1 VIKEDLLRYW
11 PREEDVAACVKTDA
25 EAAHNAVLLAVHQP
39 MQFERRLVGGE
50 PGSSDACDEHELL
63 RKFLAENLP
72 DGRVILPIVGRSGIG
87 KSHVIRWL
95 DAQLRR
101 SPGHDRRVIIRIPK
115 GMSLKGVL
123 GLLLK
128 DLSHPVYDRFRQ
140 ELIRA
145 QEELD
150 PEEAA
155 GLLCEMLAHTVSEMG
170 HEAHKRLQQTPGDP
184 AAQERAALCR
194 AEALPSLLR
203 NQLLRDQHFVRTR
216 DGRPG
221 AVKRLVEQL
230 TETRDASSEDDR
242 QHSFTAND
250 LVFDDVDRAVLG
262 RMEAR
267 ALAQIDR
274 PERRTAAARL
284 LNEAL
289 DGAKQRL
296 LRLDPTVS
304 ELFDAIREQLLT
316 DGRELVLLVEDF
328 AVLSGLQKQLLQVI
342 IKEAFRDGRQVLCTM
357 RTALAY
363 TDGYM
368 DTATVLTR
376 ANVEYYISDTPGDD
390 EDIHA
395 RIAGLVAAYLNAA
408 RLGQAAVDAAYRG
421 DTSTTTDINSWIP
434 VFRTDVE
441 PEARMTLESFGAV
454 GHYDLFPFN
463 HDAIRELSREGSV
476 QGNRLVYNPRFV
488 IQNVINK
495 VLDHRDAFM
504 AGEFPP
510 ASFGSQSR
518 PVSPKVT
525 EEIRR
530 RVPPAQYERYL
541 RFVAYWGGFPSMPG
555 DLGAIA
561 PRLFRAF
568 GLDELPFAGGKGSAT
583 PASPPRP
590 PEEAQPPAR
599 PQPDADRH
607 PLEVK
612 WEGILDAWRA
622 KTPIAQ
628 ADALQLR
635 KWVADAL
642 KAYIDWDWDLFRPR
656 KDEGVDAWKEL
667 IFIPF
672 AAGQYGRTADASM
685 ASICAE
691 SDLDDQAKS
700 ARLHSA
706 LMAVVRFHGVHEG
719 WHYANADE
727 DMPKYAALVSAMAG
741 RARRFVKGRYFRAEW
756 DPVPALVEGLLIG
769 ARALGL
775 ETPAKERDH
784 ASLIEALFAP
794 TDGSLSP
801 DGAGGDVTG
810 WTDFTN
816 ALRRCRGTGDKEARD
831 QLSWQG
837 HLLAL
842 VGARQGQAELI
853 HAVDVFRL
861 KPAIEAVTETWEF
874 RQSLPNQPG
883 VPDYAPFRTAYAD
896 LKKLAGSVDKAQK
909 RLTQWRDDTRAWLG
923 ENADKTAIVRE
934 AKEAIEGAR
943 ATGLTVGQDTKTVV
957 QLLDKFDD
965 AKIMATLNEAGR
977 LGSGVS
983 RGTALVVLG
992 RSSEEIV
999 SLCDDLR
1006 RALGGLLQHIEAE
1019 LANEEIKYGP
1029 DPLSEAVSDLTYE
1042 LTATNQTLSTLE
1054 AL

>member
-1 VIKEDLLRYW
+1 MIKEDLLRYW

-39 MQFERRLVGGE
+39 MQFERRLIGGE
-50 PGSSDACDEHELL
+50 SSSGDLCDEHELL
-63 RKFLAENLP
+63 RNFLAENLS
-72 DGRVILPIVGRSGIG
+72 DGRVIVPIVGRSGIG

-101 SPGHDRRVIIRIPK
+101 RPGHDRRVIIRIPK

-128 DLSHPVYDRFRQ
+128 DLSHPGYDRFRQ

-170 HEAHKRLQQTPGDP
+170 QEAHTRLRQTPGDP
-184 AAQERAALCR
+184 SAQERAALCR
-194 AEALPSLLR
+194 ADALPSLLR
-203 NQLLRDQHFVRTR
+203 NQLLRDQHFVRPR

-221 AVKRLVEQL
+221 VVKRLVEQL
-230 TETRDASSEDDR
+230 TETRDASGEDDR
-242 QHSFTAND
+242 QHSFTADD
-250 LVFDDVDRAVLG
+250 LAFDDVDRGVLG

-304 ELFDAIREQLLT
+304 ELFDAIRQQLLI

-342 IKEAFRDGRQVLCTM
+342 IKEAYRDGRQVLCTM

-363 TDGYM
+363 TTGYM

-376 ANVEYYISDTPGDD
+376 ANVEYHISDTPGSED
-390 EDIHA
+390 EIHA
-395 RIAGLVAAYLNAA
+395 KIAGLVAAYLNAA
-408 RLGQAAVDAAYRG
+408 RLGQSSVEAAYRDDISSTG
-421 DTSTTTDINSWIP
+421 DLNSWIP
-434 VFRTDVE
+434 VFRADVE
-441 PEARMTLESFGAV
+441 PEAKMTLESFGAV
-454 GHYDLFPFN
+454 GEYELFPFN
-463 HDAIRELSREGSV
+463 QDAIRELSREGSV

-495 VLDHRDAFM
+495 VLVHREAFT
-504 AGEFPP
+504 AGQFPP
-510 ASFGSQSR
+510 SSFGSQSR
-518 PVSPKVT
+518 PVSPRVT

-530 RVPPAQYERYL
+530 RVPSALYERYL
-541 RFVAYWGGFPSMPG
+541 RFVTYWGGFPSTPSE
-555 DLGAIA
+555 LGAIEA
-561 PRLFRAF
+561 RLFRAF
-568 GLDELPFAGGKGSAT
+568 GLDPLPFAGERASAT
-583 PASPPRP
+583 PTPSARSAVVDSPPP
-590 PEEAQPPAR
+590 R

-607 PLEVK
+607 PLEQK
-612 WEGILDAWRA
+612 WEGILNGWRA

-628 ADALQLR
+628 ADANQLR
-635 KWVADAL
+635 KWLADAL
-642 KAYIDWDWDLFRPR
+642 RGYIDWDWDLFRPR
-656 KDEGVDAWKEL
+656 KESGVDAWPEL

-672 AAGQYGRTADASM
+672 AAGHGGRTADASM
-685 ASICAE
+685 AAVCVE
-691 SDLDDQAKS
+691 SDLDDPAKS
-700 ARLHSA
+700 AQLHSA
-706 LMAVVRFHGVHEG
+706 LMAVVRLHGVHEG

-741 RARRFVKGRYFRAEW
+741 RARRFVKERYFRAEW
-756 DPVPALVEGLLIG
+756 NPVPALVEGLLIG
-769 ARALGL
+769 ARALGV
-775 ETPAKERDH
+775 EAATKDRDH
-784 ASLIEALFAP
+784 ASLIEAMFAP
-794 TDGSLSP
+794 IDGSP
-801 DGAGGDVTG
+801 TPAGAGADATG

-816 ALRRCRGTGDKEARD
+816 ALRRCRGAGEKEARD

-842 VGARQGQAELI
+842 VGARQGQAELV
-853 HAVDVFRL
+853 HAVDVLRL
-861 KPAIEAVTETWEF
+861 KPAIEAVTETWNF
-874 RQSLPNQPG
+874 RQSPPNQAG
-883 VPDYAPFRTAYAD
+883 VPDYAPFRAAYAE
-896 LKKLAGSVDKAQK
+896 LKKCAGAVDRAEK

-923 ENADKTAIVRE
+923 EDADKTAIVRE
-934 AKEAIEGAR
+934 AKEAIEAAR
-943 ATGLTVGQDTKTVV
+943 ASGLTVGHDTKGVM
-957 QLLDKFDD
+957 QLLEKFDD
-965 AKIMATLNEAGR
+965 AKIMATLNEADR
-977 LGSGVS
+977 LSNGTS
-983 RGTALVVLG
+983 RGTSLAVLG
-992 RSSEEIV
+992 RSSEQV
-999 SLCDDLR
+999 VRLCDDLR
-1006 RALGGLLQHIEAE
+1006 TALTDLLQHIEAE
-1019 LANEEIKYGP
+1019 LANESIKYGT
-1029 DPLSEAVSDLTYE
+1029 DPLSEAVSDLTSE
-1042 LTATNQTLSTLE
+1042 LIATSHTLSTLE

>member
-1 VIKEDLLRYW
+1 
-11 PREEDVAACVKTDA
+11 
-25 EAAHNAVLLAVHQP
+25 
-39 MQFERRLVGGE
+39 M
-50 PGSSDACDEHELL
+50 
-63 RKFLAENLP
+63 
-72 DGRVILPIVGRSGIG
+72 
-87 KSHVIRWL
+87 
-95 DAQLRR
+95 
-101 SPGHDRRVIIRIPK
+101 IIRIPK

-155 GLLCEMLAHTVSEMG
+155 GLLCEMLAHTMSEMG
-170 HEAHKRLQQTPGDP
+170 QEAHTRLRQTPGDP

-194 AEALPSLLR
+194 ADALPSLLR

-221 AVKRLVEQL
+221 VVKRLVEQL

-242 QHSFTAND
+242 QHSFTADD

-316 DGRELVLLVEDF
+316 DGHELVLLVEDF

-342 IKEAFRDGRQVLCTM
+342 IKEAYRDGRQVLCTM

-363 TDGYM
+363 TTGYM

-376 ANVEYYISDTPGDD
+376 ANTEYHISDTPGN
-390 EDIHA
+390 EEEIHA
-395 RIAGLVAAYLNAA
+395 RIATLVAAYLNAA
-408 RLGQAAVDAAYRG
+408 RLGQARVDAAYRS
-421 DTSTTTDINSWIP
+421 DTSRTSDLNSWIP
-434 VFRTDVE
+434 VFRAEVE

-454 GHYDLFPFN
+454 GHCDLFPFN
-463 HDAIRELSREGSV
+463 HGAIRELSREGSV

-495 VLDHRDAFM
+495 VLDHREAFT
-504 AGEFPP
+504 AGQFPP
-510 ASFGSQSR
+510 AGVGSQSR

-530 RVPPAQYERYL
+530 RVPPALYERYL

-555 DLGAIA
+555 ELGAIA

-568 GLDELPFAGGKGSAT
+568 GLDELPFAGDKGSAT
-583 PASPPRP
+583 ATPRP
-590 PEEAQPPAR
+590 PVVVPPAR
-599 PQPDADRH
+599 PQPDANRH
-607 PLEVK
+607 PLETR
-612 WEGILDAWRA
+612 WEGILDRWRA

-628 ADALQLR
+628 ADANQLR
-635 KWVADAL
+635 KWLADAL
-642 KAYIDWDWDLFRPR
+642 KAYIDWDWDLFRPG
-656 KDEGVDAWKEL
+656 KESGVDAWPEL

-672 AAGQYGRTADASM
+672 AAGHGGRTADASM
-685 ASICAE
+685 AAVCAE

-700 ARLHSA
+700 GQLHSA
-706 LMAVVRFHGVHEG
+706 LMAVVRLHGVHEG

-727 DMPKYAALVSAMAG
+727 DLPKYAALVTAMAG
-741 RARRFVKGRYFRAEW
+741 RARRFVKERYFRAEW
-756 DPVPALVEGLLIG
+756 NPVPALVEGLLIG

-775 ETPAKERDH
+775 EAAAKERDH

-794 TDGSLSP
+794 IDGSP
-801 DGAGGDVTG
+801 TPTDAGGDVTG
-810 WTDFTN
+810 WADFTN
-816 ALRRCRGTGDKEARD
+816 ALWRCRGTGEKEARD

-861 KPAIEAVTETWEF
+861 KPAIEAVTETWDF
-874 RQSLPNQPG
+874 RQSPPNQAG
-883 VPDYAPFRTAYAD
+883 VPEYAPFRTAYAE
-896 LKKLAGSVDKAQK
+896 LKKLAGSVDKAHK

-923 ENADKTAIVRE
+923 EDADKTAIVRE
-934 AKEAIEGAR
+934 AKEAIEAAR
-943 ATGLTVGQDTKTVV
+943 AAGLTVGQDTKGVV
-957 QLLDKFDD
+957 QLLERFDD
-965 AKIMATLNEAGR
+965 AKVMATLNEADR
-977 LGSGVS
+977 LGTGAS
-983 RGTALVVLG
+983 RGTVLVVLG
-992 RSSEEIV
+992 RSSEQIV
-999 SLCDDLR
+999 RLCDDLR
-1006 RALGGLLQHIEAE
+1006 TALGGLPKHIEAE
-1019 LANEEIKYGP
+1019 LANESIKYGS
-1029 DPLSEAVSDLTYE
+1029 DPLSEAVSDLTNE
-1042 LTATNQTLSTLE
+1042 LTATNHSLSTLE

>member
-1 VIKEDLLRYW
+1 MIKEDLLRYW

-39 MQFERRLVGGE
+39 MQFEQRLVGGD
-50 PGSSDACDEHELL
+50 PSSGDVCDEHELL
-63 RKFLAENLP
+63 RKFLAENLS

-101 SPGHDRRVIIRIPK
+101 RPGHDRRVIIRIPK

-170 HEAHKRLQQTPGDP
+170 QEAHTRLRQTPGDP

-194 AEALPSLLR
+194 ADALPSLLR

-221 AVKRLVEQL
+221 VVKRLVEQL

-242 QHSFTAND
+242 QHSFTADD

-316 DGRELVLLVEDF
+316 DGHELVLLVEDF

-342 IKEAFRDGRQVLCTM
+342 IKEAYRDGRQVLCTM

-363 TDGYM
+363 TTGYM

-376 ANVEYYISDTPGDD
+376 ANTEYHISDTPGN
-390 EDIHA
+390 EEEIHA
-395 RIAGLVAAYLNAA
+395 RIAALVAAYLNAA
-408 RLGQAAVDAAYRG
+408 RLGQATVDAAYRS
-421 DTSTTTDINSWIP
+421 DTSRTSDLNSWIP
-434 VFRTDVE
+434 VFRADVE

-495 VLDHRDAFM
+495 VLDHREAFT
-504 AGEFPP
+504 AGQFPP
-510 ASFGSQSR
+510 AGFGSQSR

-530 RVPPAQYERYL
+530 RVPPALYERYL

-555 DLGAIA
+555 ELGAIA

-568 GLDELPFAGGKGSAT
+568 GLDELPFAGDKGSAT
-583 PASPPRP
+583 PTPRP
-590 PEEAQPPAR
+590 PVVGPPAR
-599 PQPDADRH
+599 PQPDANRH
-607 PLEVK
+607 PLETR
-612 WEGILDAWRA
+612 WEGILDGWRA

-628 ADALQLR
+628 ADANQLR
-635 KWVADAL
+635 KWLADAL
-642 KAYIDWDWDLFRPR
+642 KAHIDWDWDLFRPR
-656 KDEGVDAWKEL
+656 KESGVDAWPEL

-672 AAGQYGRTADASM
+672 AAGHGGRTADSSM
-685 ASICAE
+685 AAVCAE

-700 ARLHSA
+700 AQLHSA
-706 LMAVVRFHGVHEG
+706 LMAVVRLHGVHEG

-727 DMPKYAALVSAMAG
+727 DLPKYAALVTAMAG
-741 RARRFVKGRYFRAEW
+741 RARRFVKERYFRAEW
-756 DPVPALVEGLLIG
+756 NPVPALVEGLLIG

-775 ETPAKERDH
+775 EAAAKERDH

-794 TDGSLSP
+794 IDGSP
-801 DGAGGDVTG
+801 APTDAGGDVTG

-816 ALRRCRGTGDKEARD
+816 ALWRCRGTGEKETRD

-853 HAVDVFRL
+853 HAVDVSRL
-861 KPAIEAVTETWEF
+861 KPAIEAVTETWDF
-874 RQSLPNQPG
+874 RQSPPNQAG
-883 VPDYAPFRTAYAD
+883 VPEYAPFRTAYAD

-923 ENADKTAIVRE
+923 EDADKTAIVRE
-934 AKEAIEGAR
+934 AKEAIEAAR
-943 ATGLTVGQDTKTVV
+943 AAGLTVGQDTKGVV
-957 QLLDKFDD
+957 QLLERFDD
-965 AKIMATLNEAGR
+965 AKIMATLNEADR
-977 LGSGVS
+977 LGTGAS
-983 RGTALVVLG
+983 RGTVLVVLG
-992 RSSEEIV
+992 RSSEQIV
-999 SLCDDLR
+999 KLCDDLR
-1006 RALGGLLQHIEAE
+1006 TALGGLLQHIEAE
-1019 LANEEIKYGP
+1019 LANESIKYGS
-1029 DPLSEAVSDLTYE
+1029 DPLSEAVSDLTNE
-1042 LTATNQTLSTLE
+1042 LTATNHTLSTLE